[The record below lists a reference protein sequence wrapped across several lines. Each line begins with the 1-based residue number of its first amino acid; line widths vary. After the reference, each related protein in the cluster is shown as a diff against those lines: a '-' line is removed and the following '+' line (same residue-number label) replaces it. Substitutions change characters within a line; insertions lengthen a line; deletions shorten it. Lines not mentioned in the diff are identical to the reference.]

1 MQEKGGLCRLSA
13 DKWREIPRK
22 KDVHRREKSKHM
34 TSSRRPSA
42 KKDNTYFIVENS
54 NKREL
59 ARLIAQDQ
67 ILTRGM
73 GGVLPEL
80 SNISSLRGILDVGC
94 GTGGWLCQTAQTYAT
109 VARLVGVDISQKMVA
124 YAQAQALSQGL
135 ADRME
140 FSVMDVLRELTFPD
154 QTFDLV
160 NMRQG
165 GSFIR
170 TWDWPQLLQELLRVT
185 CHNGVLRVVETDLVS
200 ESNSPAFN
208 QLSTWLVR
216 AFHASGHYFKAEQNG
231 LIDEL
236 FRLLSQVG
244 LSDIQTQAY
253 KLEYRADTP
262 DGQLFVEDMG
272 HVLASMQSFI
282 QKWVRVSS
290 YEAVLQQAME
300 DLSRPDF
307 VAYWGVFTAWGK
319 KA

>member
-1 MQEKGGLCRLSA
+1 MA
-13 DKWREIPRK
+13 P
-22 KDVHRREKSKHM
+22 SKH
-34 TSSRRPSA
+34 SRA
-42 KKDNTYFIVENS
+42 KENNTYFIAEHS
-54 NKREL
+54 HKREL

-80 SNISSLRGILDVGC
+80 SDRASLRCVLDVGC
-94 GTGGWLCQTAQTYAT
+94 GTGGWLCQTAQTHAT
-109 VARLVGVDISQKMVA
+109 VTRLVGVDISQKVVA
-124 YAQAQALSQGL
+124 YARAQALSQGL

-140 FSVMDVLRELTFPD
+140 FSVMDVLRELTFPEM
-154 QTFDLV
+154 TFDLV

-165 GSFIR
+165 GSFLR
-170 TWDWPQLLQELLRVT
+170 TWDWPPLLQELLRVT
-185 CHNGVLRVVETDLVS
+185 RHNGVLRIVETDLVS

-208 QLSTWLVR
+208 QLSAWLVS

-253 KLEYRADTP
+253 SIEYRADTP
-262 DGQLFVEDMG
+262 DGQLFIEDMRY
-272 HVLASMQSFI
+272 VLASMQSFV
-282 QKWVRVSS
+282 QKWVRISS
-290 YEAVLQQAME
+290 YEEVLRQAME

-307 VAYWGVFTAWGK
+307 VARWGVFTAWGK